1 MKEPHLSEFK
11 RLIRDFAASRD
22 IHDSASG
29 GGFAA
34 PSGEADEDYVARE
47 VERHDAHRRSLNP
60 MLERY
65 VGGAR
70 RILDFGCGTGGTTV
84 AMALSALGADE
95 VVGVDANAGVLEAA
109 AARGRGCALAP
120 PRLRFEH
127 VTPGRPLPFP
137 DASFELVVTVSVLEF
152 VTRSSDRDAI
162 VAELRRLVA
171 PGGFLFV
178 STPRPGLREYHS
190 RALLGDAR
198 RADGLPWSSTPWQV
212 RRWGEGW
219 RRISVS
225 EHLASQVS
233 RRVPWLP
240 PRMVAR
246 TLGPVLPLVGR
257 WQKVLWQR
265 PASRR

>member
-109 AARGRGCALAP
+109 AAA
-120 PRLRFEH
+120 
-127 VTPGRPLPFP
+127 
-137 DASFELVVTVSVLEF
+137 
-152 VTRSSDRDAI
+152 RSR
-162 VAELRRLVA
+162 
-171 PGGFLFV
+171 
-178 STPRPGLREYHS
+178 
-190 RALLGDAR
+190 R
-198 RADGLPWSSTPWQV
+198 RACASST
-212 RRWGEGW
+212 
-219 RRISVS
+219 
-225 EHLASQVS
+225 S
-233 RRVPWLP
+233 RRVG
-240 PRMVAR
+240 RCRSR
-246 TLGPVLPLVGR
+246 T
-257 WQKVLWQR
+257 
-265 PASRR
+265 RRSSWSSPCRCSSS